1 MVWVQGLSSAP
12 RWLQVHHVP
21 AYSPI
26 RPKVWT
32 LCRSQ
37 WRSHPVGHRCPPDR
51 SCLIRP
57 LLALGSTG
65 RKSLNQVISGSGFPL
80 AAQSMVAVRV
90 RSTTFNWGP
99 MSMLGKPGGS
109 WSSGS
114 VEWGRW
120 NRSPVTVA
128 DALSGCS
135 NGLPSPTALPSLPPS
150 MAHSPRPPW
159 LLWAVGVTG
168 LTGGQAQRAQS
179 FHLLW
184 LSPLPSLT
192 WDHTAPGRASC

>member
-12 RWLQVHHVP
+12 RWLQVHHAP

-37 WRSHPVGHRCPPDR
+37 WHSHPVGHLCPPDR

-114 VEWGRW
+114 VK
-120 NRSPVTVA
+120 
-128 DALSGCS
+128 SGED
-135 NGLPSPTALPSLPPS
+135 GTGVQLLWQMPSAATA
-150 MAHSPRPPW
+150 MACHLPRPF
-159 LLWAVGVTG
+159 LL
-168 LTGGQAQRAQS
+168 R
-179 FHLLW
+179 HPLW
-184 LSPLPSLT
+184 L
-192 WDHTAPGRASC
+192 TAQDFHGCCGLLGSQA